1 MPKVAIMRENGPK
14 FIDRVHEVVAQIP
27 YGRVTTYGAIAR
39 SLGEAKS
46 ARMVGWA
53 VNSPPPELNLP
64 CHRVVNRIGF
74 LSGGWHFG
82 HPDVMRDALLA
93 EAITFVDEY
102 QVDLDRHFWDPSLE
116 SAAADE
122 MNDLEDIA
130 GFEERVSEFGPAEN

>member
-1 MPKVAIMRENGPK
+1 MPKVANMRENGSK
-14 FIDRVHEVVAQIP
+14 FIDRVHEVVARIP
-27 YGRVTTYGAIAR
+27 FGRVTTYGAIAR
-39 SLGEAKS
+39 SLGEARA

-93 EAITFVDEY
+93 EGITFVAEY
-102 QVDLDRHFWDPSLE
+102 QVDLSRYFWDPSLE
-116 SAAADE
+116 SAATDE
-122 MNDLEDIA
+122 MDDLKDIS
-130 GFEERVSEFGPAEN
+130 GFEKRSGEF